1 MLFHQDDQ
9 QREQQQALLKAYEQ
23 LRQAGERVTVDSL
36 MALVRAQGI
45 TQQDVRT
52 FVAKLKRGRAL

>member
-23 LRQAGERVTVDSL
+23 LRLASERITVDSL
-36 MALVRAQGI
+36 MALVRTQGI
-45 TQQDVRT
+45 TQQEVRT

>member
-9 QREQQQALLKAYEQ
+9 QREQQQILLKAYEQ
-23 LRQAGERVTVDSL
+23 LRQAGERITVDSL
-36 MALVRAQGI
+36 MALVHTQDI
-45 TQQDVRT
+45 TQQEVRT